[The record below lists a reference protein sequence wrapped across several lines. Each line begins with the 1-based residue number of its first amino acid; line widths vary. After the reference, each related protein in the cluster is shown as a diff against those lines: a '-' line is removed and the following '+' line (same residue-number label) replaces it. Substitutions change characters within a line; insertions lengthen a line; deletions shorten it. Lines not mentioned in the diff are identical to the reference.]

1 MSRYYYWKDDDFYLG
16 VYIQPGAS
24 KNAIVGIYNDKL
36 KIQLTARPKEGQA
49 NQQLIKFIAK
59 YFEIPKSHVNLVKG
73 ERSRNKLLC
82 IKSFNDLKQRH
93 KIVAKLEQL
102 SI

>member
-1 MSRYYYWKDDDFYLG
+1 MAQYYYWKDNYFYLNIY
-16 VYIQPGAS
+16 VQPGAS

-59 YFEIPKSHVNLVKG
+59 YFEIPKSQINLVKG

-82 IKSFNDLKQRH
+82 FKSFNDLKQRQ
-93 KIVAKLEQL
+93 KWLKNL
-102 SI
+102 SK